1 MSLTLSWL
9 DYSSASRRQAL
20 EVIKL
25 FEDKGTVDEIGI
37 GSVRDALSDVLF
49 PGTSVLHT
57 RARYF
62 LFIPWIYQ
70 YLENRRVDS
79 ASIAKEDRRV
89 ELALIQPLLDSDDSA
104 ATIGRLA
111 GTKLK
116 NLPSALYWS
125 GLGAWGI
132 RLYPGSQDQY
142 HRSLDRLYQ
151 RIHAGSRD
159 DDGQPLD
166 GRGIR
171 NWHAGIPAPP
181 QGFPKCPISLGLT
194 RKEAEYLRERLL
206 TQCRGSLLAY
216 LADACKPADPV
227 FFAWDHPDRASFPER
242 IQTDLMHAQ
251 NFSEVIHGAALLYNL
266 MLAEKS
272 KNEER
277 TSKYGRLFLEW
288 GEALKAR
295 APVLA
300 NWQREDFWKVVHSTN
315 PKIPLPTRVFVD
327 TWLDLA
333 KATGA
338 ETLRELPRARRLITA
353 RERAIKGG
361 LARLFSAEALLRWSG
376 AAGAGQLDYRWN
388 PQVQSVITDIQ
399 TGLKAHA

>member
-1 MSLTLSWL
+1 VTLTLSWL
-9 DYSSASRRQAL
+9 DSSSASRRQAL

-25 FEDKGTVDEIGI
+25 FEEKGTVDEIGI
-37 GSVRDALSDVLF
+37 GSVRDAISDVLF

-70 YLENRRVDS
+70 YLENRRIDS
-79 ASIAKEDRRV
+79 ASIAREDRKA
-89 ELALIQPLLDSDDSA
+89 ELGLIQPLLDSDDSD

-111 GTKLK
+111 GVRLK
-116 NLPSALYWS
+116 NLPSRLYWS
-125 GLGAWGI
+125 GLGAWGL

-142 HRSLDRLYQ
+142 HRSLDRLYK
-151 RIHAGSRD
+151 RIDSGYRD

-166 GRGIR
+166 GAGVR

-181 QGFPKCPISLGLT
+181 PGFPKCPISLRLT

-216 LADACKPADPV
+216 LADACKPVDWVSFVWA
-227 FFAWDHPDRASFPER
+227 HPDRASFPER
-242 IQTDLMHAQ
+242 NQNDLMHAR
-251 NFSEVIHGAALLYNL
+251 NFSEVIHGAPLLYNL

-272 KNEER
+272 KNEEL
-277 TSKYGRLFLEW
+277 TSDYQAQFQEW
-288 GEALKAR
+288 GEGLKAR
-295 APVLA
+295 ADDLA
-300 NWQREDFWKVVHSTN
+300 AWGRDDFWRLVHSTN
-315 PKIPLPTRVFVD
+315 PQIPLPTRVLVD
-327 TWLDLA
+327 TWLDL
-333 KATGA
+333 TESA
-338 ETLRELPRARRLITA
+338 ETVALRELPRARRLIED

-376 AAGAGQLDYRWN
+376 AAGVRQLDYRWN
-388 PQVQSVITDIQ
+388 PQVQRLVADIQ
-399 TGLKAHA
+399 LGLRSNA